1 MKTMSREQMKKVFQI
16 EGTVYSVDVQ
26 NSLEFSRNH
35 KHFDIT
41 NEKQWDKAGQAVI
54 KIKRGWEVTQIYL
67 VGRLHKTM

>member
-1 MKTMSREQMKKVFQI
+1 MKTTSYLSREQMKKVFQT
-16 EGTVYSVDVQ
+16 EGTVYSVDVH

-54 KIKRGWEVTQIYL
+54 KIKRGWEVT
-67 VGRLHKTM
+67 